1 MSLSLGVTP
10 HVQQTPARR
19 ALGAGPRGGGGAPV
33 GRLRT
38 RAAWHACC
46 LATLLRVEKLWRRH
60 LVCAHPGGPAGV
72 AGWSPPSH
80 HLALVLHPRQP
91 LGCGGSWCPRSGKVG
106 SLVGSS
112 RPLVANKMLVFF
124 YFYEQINGFAR
135 EAVGPA

>member
-19 ALGAGPRGGGGAPV
+19 ALGAGPRGPGVGVPCGAS
-33 GRLRT
+33 
-38 RAAWHACC
+38 AHACC

-72 AGWSPPSH
+72 ADWSPPSH
-80 HLALVLHPRQP
+80 HLALVLRPRQP

-124 YFYEQINGFAR
+124 YFYEKINGFAR